1 MTGFESF
8 VSEALAK
15 QGNSN
20 LLRVSNEFEQVSATK
35 LVFDGKSYINF
46 SSNDYLG
53 LASDFDI
60 TEFTNWLSGVQS
72 HAKPAVRSGAMA
84 SPLVTGNS
92 QHHKQLIN
100 DLLKAIDAPS
110 SFSGILFGS
119 GFSANQGVLN
129 ALFKDKSKE
138 QFVYQDKLN
147 HASLLDAG
155 TKLQAAGHLV
165 QKRFKHNDVKHLS
178 QLIKPD
184 PSLNQL
190 VVTESVFSMDGDKS
204 PIKDLSALARQVGSL
219 VMVDDAHGFGLS
231 ALAKGVTDIDLNDV
245 DIYLVT
251 FGKAL
256 GAQGAAL
263 FARRSIIDFLT
274 NFSKEYIYST
284 HLSPIQCETVR
295 FNLSKLVAAKSEQFS
310 EQGLEGNEQI
320 KPKSCCLQLA
330 NNIAYFRKIATGN
343 DLPLLPSDT
352 AIQPIMIGDAQTTVE
367 VANDLKARGFWVS
380 AIRPPTVKKGQSRLR
395 VTITS
400 KHTLNEIN
408 GLVVVLNS
416 ALQKRLLNLGLEN
429 SIKRTSETVSLNH
442 E

>member
-60 TEFTNWLSGVQS
+60 TEFTNWLSNGQVVNEQLVS
-72 HAKPAVRSGAMA
+72 SGAMA

-204 PIKDLSALARQVGSL
+204 PIKDLSALARQAGSL
-219 VMVDDAHGFGLS
+219 FMVDDAHGFGLS

-256 GAQGAAL
+256 GAQGAAV

-295 FNLSKLVAAKSEQFS
+295 FNLSKLVAEKSEKS
-310 EQGLEGNEQI
+310 EKI
-320 KPKSCCLQLA
+320 KK
-330 NNIAYFRKIATGN
+330 
-343 DLPLLPSDT
+343 
-352 AIQPIMIGDAQTTVE
+352 
-367 VANDLKARGFWVS
+367 
-380 AIRPPTVKKGQSRLR
+380 
-395 VTITS
+395 
-400 KHTLNEIN
+400 
-408 GLVVVLNS
+408 
-416 ALQKRLLNLGLEN
+416 
-429 SIKRTSETVSLNH
+429 
-442 E
+442 